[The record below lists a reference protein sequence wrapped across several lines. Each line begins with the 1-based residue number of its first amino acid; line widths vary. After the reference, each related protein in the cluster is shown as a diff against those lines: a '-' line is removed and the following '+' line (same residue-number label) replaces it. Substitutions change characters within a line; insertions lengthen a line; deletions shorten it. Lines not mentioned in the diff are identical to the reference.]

1 MKIYHSKLS
10 PAILFLIVLVFAIS
24 IFAAMNSHASV
35 LSISFGVVLPIIL
48 IFVVLTTITYTVKE
62 GELQVR
68 VAGFLYRRIPVRTIR
83 KIEKTRT
90 ILSAPAASLD
100 RIILYY
106 NRWDEI
112 VLSPKDKEQ
121 FIADLQEENPS
132 IEVNL

>member
-1 MKIYHSKLS
+1 
-10 PAILFLIVLVFAIS
+10 
-24 IFAAMNSHASV
+24 MNSHASV

>member
-1 MKIYHSKLS
+1 MKVYHSKLS
-10 PAILFLIVLVFAIS
+10 PAILCFIVLVFAFS

-35 LSISFGVVLPIIL
+35 LSISLGVVLPIIL
-48 IFVVLTTITYTVKE
+48 ILFVLTTITYTVKD
-62 GELQVR
+62 GELKVR
-68 VAGFLYRRIPVRTIR
+68 VGGLLYRRIQIRTIK

-100 RIILYY
+100 RIIIYY
-106 NRWDEI
+106 NRYDEI

-121 FIADLQEENPS
+121 FIADLQKENPS